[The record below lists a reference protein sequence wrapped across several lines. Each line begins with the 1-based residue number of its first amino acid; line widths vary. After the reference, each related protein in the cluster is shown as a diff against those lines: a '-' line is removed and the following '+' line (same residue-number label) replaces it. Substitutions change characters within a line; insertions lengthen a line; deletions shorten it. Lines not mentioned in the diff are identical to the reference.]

1 MLAHHGGRRR
11 SSCVGVDS
19 TISFKTYIIV
29 IVMILVLVVQ
39 FCSFLS
45 TNVRRSKRSEN
56 KRNKRSL
63 LRNLC
68 RSAAFCSVSFG
79 NSWSDCRLK
88 FSRMILCLF
97 LTCRSAASS
106 FTPPPHLPPPS
117 DPDLQFTTS
126 RITPPELALHACT
139 HACTRRICIFSKQ
152 NSRAPGASAC
162 C

>member
-1 MLAHHGGRRR
+1 
-11 SSCVGVDS
+11 
-19 TISFKTYIIV
+19 
-29 IVMILVLVVQ
+29 MILVLVVQ

-45 TNVRRSKRSEN
+45 TKVRRSKPSEN

-68 RSAAFCSVSFG
+68 GSAAFCSVSFG

-106 FTPPPHLPPPS
+106 FYSPSSPPS
-117 DPDLQFTTS
+117 PL
-126 RITPPELALHACT
+126 RP
-139 HACTRRICIFSKQ
+139 
-152 NSRAPGASAC
+152 
-162 C
+162 